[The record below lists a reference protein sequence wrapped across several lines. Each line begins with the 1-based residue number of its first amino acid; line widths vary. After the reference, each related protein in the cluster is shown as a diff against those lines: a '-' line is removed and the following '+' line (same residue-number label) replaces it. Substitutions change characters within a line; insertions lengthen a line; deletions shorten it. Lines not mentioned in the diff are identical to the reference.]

1 LGSSP
6 ARLLVFGGW
15 GQLGSDLARVVEG
28 RHELVRPRR
37 GETDVTDAERVAL
50 EIERVG
56 PDVVINAAA
65 FHKVELCELDPATAF
80 AVNDSAARN
89 VASAAAQAGVR
100 SVFISTDYVFG
111 GEKREPYVED
121 DPVSPLSVYGRSK
134 AAGEASVLD
143 ADPDGLVVRTSG
155 LFGHAGSSGKGG
167 NFVETMLAKAAR
179 LEHIRVVDDQVFSPT
194 CSRDLA
200 ERLLLL
206 VEEGAPA
213 GIHHATGSGS
223 CSWYELAR
231 SALEL
236 AEIDADLSP
245 CKTDRSAPVARP
257 PFSVLEDSKGA
268 GLGLPPVRPWREA
281 LAWYLLERQRLRRAG
296 AGSEA
301 SAR

>member
-1 LGSSP
+1 MGSAS

-15 GQLGSDLARVVEG
+15 GQLGSDLARVTEG
-28 RHELVRPRR
+28 RHDLVRPRR
-37 GETDVTDAERVAL
+37 DEVDVTDASRVAGA
-50 EIERVG
+50 IDSAH

-65 FHKVELCELDPATAF
+65 FHKVELCELDDVTAF
-80 AVNDSAARN
+80 AVNDGGARN
-89 VASAAAQAGVR
+89 VADATARAGAR
-100 SVFISTDYVFG
+100 SVFISTDYVFD
-111 GEKREPYVED
+111 GEKGRPYVED
-121 DPVSPLSVYGRSK
+121 DPVSPVSVYGRSK
-134 AAGEASVLD
+134 AAGESSVLEAD
-143 ADPDGLVVRTSG
+143 ANGLVVRTSG

-167 NFVETMLAKAAR
+167 NFVETMLAKAER
-179 LEHIRVVDDQVFSPT
+179 LEPIQVVDDQVFSPT

-206 VEEGAPA
+206 VEEEAPA
-213 GIHHATGSGS
+213 GIHHATGSGD

-231 SALEL
+231 STFEL
-236 AEIDADLSP
+236 AEIAADLSP
-245 CKTDRSAPVARP
+245 RKTDQSAPVARP

-268 GLGLPPVRPWREA
+268 GLGLQPVRSWREA